1 MSLVDVLP
9 RTNDTGPLD
18 VLIVEDEALV
28 AWLLEDALIYFGHRP
43 AGVAETMEEALSLA
57 DRRRPDLALCDLR
70 LADGDDGAA
79 VAEAL
84 ARRGIP
90 CLFVSVNRPARA
102 VHGLVMGWIKKPF
115 RIDTIG
121 EAARAVHRR
130 ACGLAMGAIPAG
142 LTLFPERRDAA
153 GAS

>member
-1 MSLVDVLP
+1 MPLDVLP
-9 RTNDTGPLD
+9 QSNDTGPLN

-28 AWLLEDALIYFGHRP
+28 AWLLEDALAYSGHCP
-43 AGVAETMEEALSLA
+43 AGVAETMAEALSLA
-57 DRRRPDLALCDLR
+57 DERRPDVALCDLR

-79 VAEAL
+79 VADAL

-102 VHGLVMGWIKKPF
+102 VHALVMGWIRKPF

-130 ACGLAMGAIPAG
+130 ARGLAMGAIPAD
-142 LTLFPERRDAA
+142 LTLLPDRRDAA
-153 GAS
+153 GAA

>member
-9 RTNDTGPLD
+9 QSNDTDPLN

-28 AWLLEDALIYFGHRP
+28 AWLLEDALTYFGHCP
-43 AGVAETMEEALSLA
+43 SGVAETMQEALSLA
-57 DRRRPDLALCDLR
+57 DKRRPDLALCDLR

-102 VHGLVMGWIKKPF
+102 VHALGWIKKPF

-130 ACGLAMGAIPAG
+130 ARGLGMGTIPAG
-142 LTLFPERRDAA
+142 LTLFPDRKDAT
-153 GAS
+153 GAA